1 MGGFE
6 DIVELLPFLI
16 PLVLLEL
23 ALLGIALFDLIKRQR
38 VKGGNKL
45 LWGVVIVI
53 FGIIGPAVYLI
64 LGREE
69 D

>member
-16 PLVLLEL
+16 PVVLLEL